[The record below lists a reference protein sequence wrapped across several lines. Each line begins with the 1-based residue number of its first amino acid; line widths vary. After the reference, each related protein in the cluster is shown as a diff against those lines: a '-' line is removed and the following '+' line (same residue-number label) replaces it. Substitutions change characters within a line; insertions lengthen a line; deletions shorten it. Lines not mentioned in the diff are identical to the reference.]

1 MDSAPVAFI
10 PQGGFVEILQS
21 KMSPHLNIQSRRV
34 LVRHLIPQNENSVAA
49 QGWASIQSWE
59 GYVILSPLSSLCYS
73 NTRWG
78 STRPV
83 IRQCGHSAH
92 LKCVVK
98 HCLSL
103 HQRAEVNQHYDGRF
117 SANIDDGEFLCP
129 LCKQLSNIV
138 IPEDACIDTGGSS
151 MPPTSP
157 TSMNEVKEG
166 FEIVKSDMI
175 SSVPPADT
183 SLIRTILTRKFYL
196 PTSASSSNNIDA
208 THKFIDAT
216 DKFGSKLLQAMQLS
230 GDGSSSNWK
239 KQRKL
244 LHPALRRW
252 DFEDNDIDESVIPG
266 KSLVGSCLRLM
277 RQLLI
282 SWSAVGHSAA
292 AAETSAR
299 GVQQVVF
306 GEVTYNS
313 IDPWTNFAYKNR
325 DSHPMLLELR
335 RTLSAT
341 SNLVDVV
348 GLKLGEQLAEEE
360 LKSKEQVMSVVG
372 SLMADI
378 LDGKS
383 WSLNSTNG
391 AIDRQ
396 WQLVAPLIT
405 AMLCHVS
412 KEDTLAPRLEARMVA
427 ASMWA
432 ITGSTLPPVK
442 PLSNGMAV
450 DSSPGGVEVDQIGN
464 IASEDTII
472 ASRSRD
478 QNGSQPPLNLP
489 PKPLS
494 VYRAEKN
501 LASKLEDD
509 WGTLNPFELECQ
521 MKEGGTQLP
530 FRPAVASAF
539 LYVPLLAWD
548 LNTFAG
554 ALFSSVLSNP
564 GSEPGVGTFELIQ
577 SSKLLLIARLIQV
590 LATPDGFLFTKSI
603 EEEEFDDFD
612 EEDDCWNDAKKKTEA
627 KALNNLWSIC
637 RRIVHNSTNTNQL
650 EIDDSSLLQNV
661 GNAILPFARS
671 LILLLRASTSIIR
684 QRKRRVGNSEETNAD
699 KIASDLLENSKTM
712 TSEDGLKL
720 LERFGAPLPSEI
732 SSQASWASLIDRWL
746 KSLAAFEC
754 NQGTRGHGMV
764 FDTNSN
770 SWVPSKV
777 SPASPVKRVANGN
790 GALSCHKKRDLSA
803 FRDLH
808 VESSPGAVEVA
819 RRLPVQHQDHNEDD
833 DGDSMSSDESD
844 DDEMDV
850 IDDELAASDE
860 ELEHVDGMD
869 IDTDNFNF
877 RNPSRFG
884 VVSSD
889 IEFDMDDDAS
899 DPNAALTEPDGS
911 TIPSPDDVAFAHVSR
926 AAIIH
931 YQSSISGT
939 QPIGPGPRGLRG
951 DMFEYKIANR
961 LMKDLSHLGMIHVP
975 GKEFYICDITILH
988 TTEL

>member
-34 LVRHLIPQNENSVAA
+34 LVKHLIPQNEKGEAA
-49 QGWASIQSWE
+49 QGWASMQSWE

-92 LKCVVK
+92 LRCAEQ

-103 HQRAEVNQHYDGRF
+103 HQRAAGNQHYDGRF
-117 SANIDDGEFLCP
+117 SANIEDGEFLCP

-138 IPEDACIDTGGSS
+138 IPEDACMDAGGSS

-157 TSMNEVKEG
+157 TSMNEVNEG

-175 SSVPPADT
+175 ASAPPADT
-183 SLIRTILTRKFYL
+183 SMIRSILTRKCHL
-196 PTSASSSNNIDA
+196 PTPVSSSKNIDA
-208 THKFIDAT
+208 THQ
-216 DKFGSKLLQAMQLS
+216 FGSNLLQAMLLS
-230 GDGSSSNWK
+230 SDGLSANWK

-244 LHPALRRW
+244 WHPALRRW
-252 DFEDNDIDESVIPG
+252 DFEDDDMDESVIPG

-292 AAETSAR
+292 AAETSGR
-299 GVQQVVF
+299 GVKQVVF
-306 GEVTYNS
+306 GEVTYSS
-313 IDPWTNFAYKNR
+313 IDPWANFAPKSR

-348 GLKLGEQLAEEE
+348 GLELGKQLANDAS
-360 LKSKEQVMSVVG
+360 KSKELVMSVVG

-378 LDGKS
+378 LEGNS

-391 AIDRQ
+391 AIDKQ
-396 WQLVAPLIT
+396 WQLVTPLIT
-405 AMLCHVS
+405 SMLCHVS
-412 KEDTLAPRLEARMVA
+412 KEDTLAARLEARSVA

-432 ITGSTLPPVK
+432 IAGSNVPSVK
-442 PLSNGMAV
+442 HSSSGMDV
-450 DSSPGGVEVDQIGN
+450 DSSPGGVEVDRIGN
-464 IASEDTII
+464 VASEDTII
-472 ASRSRD
+472 ASRSND

-494 VYRAEKN
+494 IYRAEKN
-501 LASKLEDD
+501 LASELVGN
-509 WGTLNPFELECQ
+509 WGTLNPFELESQ

-577 SSKLLLIARLIQV
+577 SAKLLLIARLIQV
-590 LATPDGFLFTKSI
+590 LATPGGFLFTDSKD
-603 EEEEFDDFD
+603 EEEFDDFD
-612 EEDDCWNDAKKKTEA
+612 DEEEDCWDDAKKKTEA
-627 KALNNLWSIC
+627 KAINDLLSTC
-637 RRIVHNSTNTNQL
+637 RKLVHNSTKQNKM

-684 QRKRRVGNSEETNAD
+684 QRKRRTGNTEETNAD
-699 KIASDLLENSKTM
+699 KIASSLLESPDTM

-732 SSQASWASLIDRWL
+732 SSQASWTTLVDRWL
-746 KSLAAFEC
+746 KSFAAFESC
-754 NQGTRGHGMV
+754 QSSRGHGMV
-764 FDTNSN
+764 FDKSSN
-770 SWVPSKV
+770 SWVPSKG
-777 SPASPVKRVANGN
+777 SHASPVKRAANGN
-790 GALSCHKKRDLSA
+790 GASPCHKKRDLSA

-819 RRLPVQHQDHNEDD
+819 RRLPAQHHDHDEDD
-833 DGDSMSSDESD
+833 DDDDDSMSSEDESD
-844 DDEMDV
+844 EEDEMDM
-850 IDDELAASDE
+850 IDEELAASDE
-860 ELEHVDGMD
+860 ELEHVDDMD
-869 IDTDNFNF
+869 IDMDNFDF
-877 RNPSRFG
+877 RNPSRYG
-884 VVSSD
+884 LVSSLVSSD
-889 IEFDMDDDAS
+889 LDLDMDDDAS
-899 DPNAALTEPDGS
+899 DTNAALTEPDGS
-911 TIPSPDDVAFAHVSR
+911 TITGPNDVAFAHVSR
-926 AAIIH
+926 AAIIP

-975 GKEFYICDITILH
+975 GK
-988 TTEL
+988 